1 MNRLYRIS
9 QTASAHPFA
18 SLQSVDSQS
27 PRLNKW
33 IARSFVLVL
42 TRNSGSELRK
52 CEREICSYFGS
63 RRLCTDL
70 TGQFS
75 TDRSETVELFHICMI
90 HSDFPVGQLK

>member
-42 TRNSGSELRK
+42 TRNSGVS
-52 CEREICSYFGS
+52 
-63 RRLCTDL
+63 
-70 TGQFS
+70 
-75 TDRSETVELFHICMI
+75 
-90 HSDFPVGQLK
+90 